1 MNMLKRS
8 LAMLLVLT
16 LLFSFVPFSVFAD
29 DGESAETTAVTEAVE
44 QRSGGPGNSDFGHS
58 QGNGKD
64 KHKDPLKETEAPEV
78 TEAPTETT
86 VPETTVP
93 ETTVPETTSEDCF
106 VSSIVTKFAPL
117 TILGMK
123 IPPIPHSLQ
132 ITVYA

>member
-58 QGNGKD
+58 QGNGED
-64 KHKDPLKETEAPEV
+64 KHKDPKFECCRSFLSLLTYSYSV
-78 TEAPTETT
+78 TSYPIRHKKTIIFLLST
-86 VPETTVP
+86 PWRH
-93 ETTVPETTSEDCF
+93 
-106 VSSIVTKFAPL
+106 VS
-117 TILGMK
+117 
-123 IPPIPHSLQ
+123 
-132 ITVYA
+132 VY